1 MVILC
6 ICASHIA
13 ATVIDQADKLL
24 QSDGQDTLLDNEW
37 KPISKDKFLAK
48 YLDHGSNSKEIT
60 LVRSLFPD
68 SGAVLARDEYAG
80 VLVRLLYSI
89 FMEMHMGVDIK
100 VSQTEKERV
109 MADLRNPCQEFLSNT
124 YGDKATFTIDNYAAD
139 VHNDVLRKFVVD
151 FLENNGLDSAR
162 DL

>member
-13 ATVIDQADKLL
+13 ATIIDQADILL
-24 QSDGQDTLLDNEW
+24 QSDGHETLLDNEW
-37 KPISKDKFLAK
+37 QPISKDKFMAK
-48 YLDHGSNSKEIT
+48 YLDYGSNSKEIK

-80 VLVRLLYSI
+80 VLIRLLYSI
-89 FMEMHMGVDIK
+89 FMEMHMGVDVI

-109 MADLRNPCQEFLSNT
+109 MADLLNPCQEFLSKT

-139 VHNDVLRKFVVD
+139 VHDDALRKFVVD
-151 FLENNGLDSAR
+151 FLENNGLGSER